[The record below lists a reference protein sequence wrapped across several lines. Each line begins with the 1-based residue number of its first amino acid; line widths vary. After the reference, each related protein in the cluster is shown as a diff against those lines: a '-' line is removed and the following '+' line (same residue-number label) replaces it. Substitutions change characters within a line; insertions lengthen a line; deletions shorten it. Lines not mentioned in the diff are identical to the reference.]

1 MSDSSYIFIY
11 SFAILLFSF
20 RSDLNFGVTL
30 LTGWALPVI
39 VTWAVDNPQNRNV
52 ELNMLA
58 LYGTCVAYLAWL
70 WSRKK
75 KGSGGSRNI
84 DEDPYGDGG
93 GGE

>member
-1 MSDSSYIFIY
+1 MSDSIYIIIY
-11 SFAILLFSF
+11 SYAILFFTF
-20 RSDLNFGVTL
+20 RTDLSLGLTL
-30 LTGWALPVI
+30 PTGWALPI
-39 VTWAVDNPQNRNV
+39 IAMLAVDNPQNRNV

-84 DEDPYGDGG
+84 GEDPYGDGG